1 MPKKKTPK
9 KMDLVDLYMDS
20 VLENNGR
27 PTSVYQFSKLNN
39 FEEPKFYEHF
49 SSFEALEAYIFVAFC
64 EHTVQTLNN
73 SQEYQTYDAKNK
85 LLSFY
90 FTFFE
95 NLTANR
101 SFIMFALNEYK
112 ANLKQLK
119 HLHPLKEAFA
129 SYLDTLDIKQIE
141 LVKGQLLKMQQK
153 AMKEAAWVQLLLT
166 LKFWMEDT
174 SANFSK
180 TDIYIEK
187 SINTSFDI
195 IDTTPINSL
204 VDFGK
209 FIFKER
215 FQTK

>member
-9 KMDLVDLYMDS
+9 KSDLVDLYMEYA
-20 VLENNGR
+20 LEHDAS
-27 PTSVYQFSKLNN
+27 PKSVYQFSKLNN
-39 FEEPKFYEHF
+39 FEESIFYEYF
-49 SSFEALEAYIFVAFC
+49 SSFDALEAYIFKVFF
-64 EHTVQTLNN
+64 EHTLATLHN
-73 SQEYQTYDAKNK
+73 SEEYETYDAKNK

-101 SFIMFALNEYK
+101 SFVMFALNKYK

-119 HLHPLKEAFA
+119 HLQPLKEAFTT
-129 SYLDTLDIKQIE
+129 YIDELDIQKIE
-141 LVKGQLLKMQQK
+141 LAKGQLLKIQNK
-153 AMKEAAWVQLLLT
+153 AVKEAAWVQLLLT

-174 SANFSK
+174 SASFSK

-204 VDFGK
+204 MDFGK
-209 FIFKER
+209 FMFKER

>member
-1 MPKKKTPK
+1 MAKKKTPK
-9 KMDLVDLYMDS
+9 KMDLVDLYMDY
-20 VLENNGR
+20 VLEHNA
-27 PTSVYQFSKLNN
+27 PPKSVYQFSKLNS
-39 FEEPKFYEHF
+39 FEESTFYEHF
-49 SSFEALEAYIFVAFC
+49 SSFDAIEAYVFKAFF
-64 EHTVQTLNN
+64 EHTIKTLHN
-73 SQEYQTYDAKNK
+73 SAEYETYDAKNK

-101 SFIMFALNEYK
+101 SFVMYVLEKYK

-119 HLHPLKEAFA
+119 HLQPLKEVFTH
-129 SYLDTLDIKQIE
+129 YIDELDIQKPDM
-141 LVKGQLLKMQQK
+141 VKGQLLKIQNK
-153 AMKEAAWVQLLLT
+153 AMKEGAWVQLLLT

-174 SANFSK
+174 SASFSK

-204 VDFGK
+204 MDFGK